1 MILSRLAPIA
11 LLLAAAL
18 GYRAAL
24 AETVY
29 PSSEP
34 AYSRSMNGHWS
45 FKYIPGLTPGADG
58 EFSSPSFD
66 VSRWATIAVPA
77 NWELKGFAEP
87 HYGDDLQDGL
97 GLYRRS
103 FRVPGNWQGRRVHL
117 RFEGVAFGYEVWIN
131 GRKAGESSASA
142 FNRHTFDVTDLL
154 LPGRDAYNLL
164 AVRVST
170 KPHGFE
176 FDLNDDWSLSG
187 IYRDVTLFSVPETHV
202 RDLSTS
208 TRLLGEQGAALSVSV
223 ALSRPAD
230 TLRAQLID
238 PNGRKVSDVALPRT
252 DEGRRTAVI
261 QVARPAL
268 WTAET
273 PSLYRLRLTVS
284 VAGKSVQTVE
294 QRIGLRE
301 VSIADG
307 RLLLNGRPIKLRGV
321 NHHDLDPTHGRA
333 ITREQLRTDLELM
346 KKGNVNFVRTS
357 HYPPSPALLE
367 LCDELGL
374 YVMDEVSIGNG
385 DKNLVKPDYR
395 DNILARVKP
404 TIERDKNHAS
414 VLIWSI
420 GNENPINDAELEAG
434 RLAKQLDPSRP
445 ITYPKVGSYF
455 ADNYERIPEW
465 VDIHAPH
472 YPNNARLADYAQTLK
487 KPTILTEYAHA
498 LGLATD
504 RMQDQWDLLEKYPVF
519 AGGAIWH
526 FMDQGILRSST
537 QPVDTGKP
545 TQLVWLDP
553 YRHYDTHGLDGTDGV
568 TYSDRTP
575 QTDFWQMRK
584 VYAPVRIVERSAS
597 VKPGAQDVTLTVENR
612 YDFRTLAGLN
622 LHWSLQRNGRD
633 LQQGKAALKAPAG
646 GSETLRIPVSIPA
659 DAASDVLTLNLR
671 IAGGLG
677 QQVNERTILLET
689 HAATRSAWVAALA
702 ANAPSVSES
711 PEEIHVVL
719 PQWTLTVQRES
730 GQLSIRD
737 KAGKVLV
744 AGIHPHSGRKPTM
757 AEALR
762 AKTSGLWLPS
772 MLTRLEAAVVKVH
785 KADGKVRIAVSGHY
799 RLPANGKATVP
810 PPASTAA
817 APFDDLMPGA
827 APSSTGQGKSASE
840 ASLTAGQRGK
850 EGLMGGYEME
860 VSPGGAIAIKYEFAP
875 VNASGTLSE
884 AGLSVVAPA
893 GMGEFRWIG
902 QGPYAGYPGKDR
914 LNEFGL
920 FHLHRDD
927 LYFQGNRRGTE
938 LAMLTTASGAGF
950 ALSMHK
956 GDVAVE
962 RDGQRTL
969 LSHNALIGSLGN
981 KGRPSETTVL
991 LNKDLSIA
999 GTFTLVPVGERWPA
1013 PLVRWFGKP
1022 AGAKRILKPYYH
1034 SYDQ

>member
-1 MILSRLAPIA
+1 MKASMILSKFATA
-11 LLLAAAL
+11 TLLLAAAL
-18 GYRAAL
+18 GSRAAL
-24 AETVY
+24 AETAY
-29 PSSEP
+29 PSSDP
-34 AYSRSMNGHWS
+34 AYSRSLNGPWS
-45 FKYIPGLTPGADG
+45 FKYLPGLAPGADG
-58 EFSSPSFD
+58 GFAAPSFD
-66 VSRWATIAVPA
+66 VRRWATIAVPA
-77 NWELKGFAEP
+77 NWELKGYAEP
-87 HYGDDLQDGL
+87 RYGGDLQDGL
-97 GLYRRS
+97 GLYRRT

-117 RFEGVAFGYEVWIN
+117 RFEGVAFGYAVWVN

-142 FNRHTFDVTDLL
+142 FNRHGFDITGLL
-154 LPGRDAYNLL
+154 LPGRNADNVL

-187 IYRDVTLFSVPETHV
+187 IYRDVTLFSVPQTHV
-202 RDLSTS
+202 SDLRTS
-208 TRLLGEQGAALSVSV
+208 TRLLGERGAALSVSV
-223 ALSRPAD
+223 ALSRPGGSV
-230 TLRAQLID
+230 RAQLIA
-238 PNGRKVSDVALPRT
+238 PNGRKLDDIALRPGG
-252 DEGRRTAVI
+252 EGRRTAVI
-261 QVARPAL
+261 RVARPAL

-284 VAGKSVQTVE
+284 VAGKTVQTVE

-301 VSIADG
+301 VSIAGG
-307 RLLLNGRPIKLRGV
+307 RLLLNGRPVKLRGI
-321 NHHDLDPTHGRA
+321 NHHDLDPRDGRA
-333 ITREQLRTDLELM
+333 ITRERLRADLELM

-374 YVMDEVSIGNG
+374 YVMDEVSIGYG
-385 DKNLVKPDYR
+385 DQHLAKPDYR
-395 DNILARVKP
+395 DNILARVKS
-404 TIERDKNHAS
+404 TIERDKHHAS

-455 ADNYERIPEW
+455 ADNYQRIPDW

-472 YPNNARLADYAQTLK
+472 YPDHARLADYARNLN

-504 RMQDQWDLLEKYPVF
+504 RMQEQWEVLEKYPVF

-537 QPVDTGKP
+537 EPVDPGKP
-545 TQLVWLDP
+545 TQLAWLDP

-584 VYAPVRIVERSAS
+584 VYAPVRIVERSAR
-597 VKPGAQDVTLTVENR
+597 VEPGAQDVALTVENR

-622 LHWSLQRNGRD
+622 LHWSLQRNGRE
-633 LQQGKAALKAPAG
+633 LQRGKTALKAPSG
-646 GSETLRIPVSIPA
+646 GSETLRIPVDIPA
-659 DAASDVLTLNLR
+659 DAAGDVLTLNLR
-671 IAGGLG
+671 IIGEQGR
-677 QQVNERTILLET
+677 QVNERTLRLELEGQ
-689 HAATRSAWVAALA
+689 ARSAWVEALA
-702 ANAPSVSES
+702 AGAPSVNASAQ
-711 PEEIHVVL
+711 EIHVAL
-719 PQWTLTVQRES
+719 PQWTLTVQRAT

-762 AKTSGLWLPS
+762 ARTSGLWLPS
-772 MLTRLEAAVVKVH
+772 MLTRLEDAIVEVRQ
-785 KADGKVRIAVSGHY
+785 ADGKLRIAVSGHY
-799 RLPANGKATVP
+799 PLPASGKATAP
-810 PPASTAA
+810 LPASGAA
-817 APFDDLMPGA
+817 PPFDDLMPA
-827 APSSTGQGKSASE
+827 AASAP
-840 ASLTAGQRGK
+840 AGQASQVAGRQRK
-850 EGLMGGYEME
+850 EGLAGGYEME
-860 VSPGGAIAIKYEFAP
+860 IGSGGAIAIKYAFTP
-875 VNASGTLSE
+875 VDASGILSE

-893 GMGEFRWIG
+893 GVDQFRWIG

-927 LYFQGNRRGTE
+927 LYFKGNRRETE
-938 LAMLTTASGAGF
+938 LAMLTTVSGAGF
-950 ALSMHK
+950 ALALDR

-962 RDGQRTL
+962 RDGQQTL

-981 KGRPSETTVL
+981 KGRPPETTVS
-991 LNKDLSIA
+991 LNKDLRIA
-999 GTFTLVPVGERWPA
+999 GAFTLVPLDERWPA

-1022 AGAKRILKPYYH
+1022 AAAKQIFKPYFH